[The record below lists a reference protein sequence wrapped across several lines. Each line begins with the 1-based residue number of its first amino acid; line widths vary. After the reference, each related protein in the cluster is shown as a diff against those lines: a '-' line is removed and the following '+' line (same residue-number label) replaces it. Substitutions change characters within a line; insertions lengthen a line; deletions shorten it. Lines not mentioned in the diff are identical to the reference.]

1 MRILVVCMGNI
12 CRSPMAEIVLKDKVH
27 KYKKEWLIES
37 AGTIGFHEGENADER
52 AIKTCYKHGLDLS
65 RHRARQFK
73 VSDFENY
80 DHILVMD
87 RTNLRDVNS
96 KARTEY
102 DRNKVR
108 FFTHLSKTSPNS
120 EVPDPYYEG
129 NSGFDLVFNQ
139 LDEAA
144 ECLIKLL

>member
-1 MRILVVCMGNI
+1 MKILVVCMGNI
-12 CRSPMAEIVLKDKVH
+12 CRSPMAEIVLKEKAL

-37 AGTIGFHEGENADER
+37 AGTIGFHRGENADER
-52 AIKTCYKHGLDLS
+52 AIRTCHNHNLDLS

-73 VSDFENY
+73 IDDFDTY

-87 RTNLRDVNS
+87 RTNLHDVHS
-96 KARTEY
+96 RARTEK

-108 FFTHLSKTSPNS
+108 FFTYLSKTAPNS
-120 EVPDPYYEG
+120 EIPDPYYGG
-129 NSGFDLVFNQ
+129 NSGFELVFNQ

-144 ECLIKLL
+144 ECLVNQL